1 MKKMLS
7 AALLIILITG
17 ALSAQDA
24 NEAPENDFT
33 DETTIIL
40 DDTAAAENEGVDQA
54 DSFFTT
60 WDFIKVILILVA
72 VIVVIYAIFYGL
84 KKAGGLKYQND
95 ELIKLLGSQSLTQ
108 SGSVHLI
115 EVGAKYYLVGCGD
128 ASVNLIADVDDK
140 ESVDEILLKKP
151 AGVEKAGSFMEL
163 FNQKLGLKNR
173 NSSNLKEKIQ
183 NNNKFMHDQAE
194 RLKKM

>member
-7 AALLIILITG
+7 AALLIIFITG
-17 ALSAQDA
+17 ALSAQDT

>member
-1 MKKMLS
+1 MKKILT
-7 AALLIILITG
+7 AFLLLIFIAGIV
-17 ALSAQDA
+17 SAQD
-24 NEAPENDFT
+24 NDETPAPDPT
-33 DETTIIL
+33 DETSIIL
-40 DDTAAAENEGVDQA
+40 DDTANAENEALEQP

-84 KKAGGLKYQND
+84 KKAGGSKFQND

-108 SGSVHLI
+108 NGSVHLI

-128 ASVNLIADVDDK
+128 SSVNLIADVDDK

-151 AGVEKAGSFMEL
+151 AGVEKTGNFMDL

-173 NSSNLKEKIQ
+173 KSTNLKEKIQ